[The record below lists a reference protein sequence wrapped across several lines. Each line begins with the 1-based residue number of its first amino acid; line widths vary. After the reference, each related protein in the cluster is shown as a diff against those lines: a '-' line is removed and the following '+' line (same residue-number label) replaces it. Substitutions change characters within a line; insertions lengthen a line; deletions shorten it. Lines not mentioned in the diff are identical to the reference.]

1 MYAVRMKV
9 RKKRNIRF
17 YGDFGQKMPEKG
29 RIAIYDSS
37 WYRKVLIDRFEKK
50 AGEKEVLS
58 AYDSIQS
65 FERQLTDDGMVLIN
79 IFVYQPRGTEK
90 AIR

>member
-1 MYAVRMKV
+1 MTAVGTV
-9 RKKRNIRF
+9 
-17 YGDFGQKMPEKG
+17 
-29 RIAIYDSS
+29 S
-37 WYRKVLIDRFEKK
+37 LIDRFEKK

-65 FERQLTDDGMVLIN
+65 FERQLTDDGMVLIK
-79 IFVYQPRGTEK
+79 IFFVYQPRGTEK